1 MLRLVLLSFACAPSS
16 KEDTAATADT
26 AVATDA
32 DTGGAAASMVD
43 ELFARMA
50 GDFDSSAQAQTDPSY
65 YAISLRM
72 CAVELE
78 ALGQRVLYVEQASM
92 SSLSS
97 PYRQRLYVLE
107 DAAQTDEAAY
117 VSRVY
122 APNDEHLYSLVG
134 LCDSPADFDL
144 DMNDIYERTGC
155 EVWLDWDGEDFS
167 GGTSGSDCESSL
179 NGAAYATSEVTVGT
193 GSITS
198 WDRGWFSNDQQAWG
212 ATAGAYVFE
221 RVSGSDQ

>member
-1 MLRLVLLSFACAPSS
+1 MLHLLVMLLGCTPSS
-16 KEDTAATADT
+16 KEDTAAASDT
-26 AVATDA
+26 SVVTDA
-32 DTGGAAASMVD
+32 DTGESAASRVE
-43 ELFARMA
+43 ELFVRMA

-72 CAVELE
+72 CAVELA

-97 PYRQRLYVLE
+97 PYRQRLYVVE
-107 DAAQTDEAAY
+107 DAAPADEAAY

-144 DMNDIYERTGC
+144 DMDDIYERTGC
-155 EVWLDWDGEDFS
+155 EVWLDWDGADFS

-179 NGAAYATSEVTVGT
+179 NGAAYARTSL
-193 GSITS
+193 
-198 WDRGWFSNDQQAWG
+198 D
-212 ATAGAYVFE
+212 
-221 RVSGSDQ
+221 